1 MKKSFWI
8 STVFAVIL
16 VVFSVQNASEVPVS
30 LFFKEVQISLAVLLI
45 TVFIFGAITG
55 ASYFF
60 FKRRQEN
67 KRITKPQEEEII
79 TENESEN

>member
-1 MKKSFWI
+1 MKKSFCI

-16 VVFSVQNASEVPVS
+16 VIFSVQNASEVPVKL
-30 LFFKEVQISLAVLLI
+30 LFFSEIQISLAVLLI

-60 FKRRQEN
+60 FKKRQEKKTN
-67 KRITKPQEEEII
+67 IDSQEPNNDEK
-79 TENESEN
+79 N